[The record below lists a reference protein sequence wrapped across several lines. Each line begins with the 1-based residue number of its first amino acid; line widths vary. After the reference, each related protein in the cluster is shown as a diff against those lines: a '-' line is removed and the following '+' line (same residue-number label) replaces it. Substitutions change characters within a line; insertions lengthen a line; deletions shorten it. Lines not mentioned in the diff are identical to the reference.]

1 MFLTTLITKITINL
15 PNTMQTN
22 KIYVDKLLLIKR
34 LRIPTNNNFLL
45 ILMIVASLGKQ
56 YVCK

>member
-1 MFLTTLITKITINL
+1 VFLTTLITKITINL
-15 PNTMQTN
+15 PNTMQIN

>member
-1 MFLTTLITKITINL
+1 ML
-15 PNTMQTN
+15 MQTN
-22 KIYVDKLLLIKR
+22 KIYVDKLLLIKK
-34 LRIPTNNNFLL
+34 LKTPTNNNFLL